1 MSLPTDRTLPA
12 DDVFDAAVS
21 WRDAGKPVALA
32 TVVSTWGSS
41 PRPPGSHLG
50 VAADGAMTG
59 SVSGGCIE
67 GAVVKEA
74 LDILKGAPARVLEFG
89 VTDEQAWDVGLACG
103 GSVKVLVRDFAPLA
117 PLYAQARASLA
128 TGETS
133 ALVTRLDSG
142 ETVMLG
148 AGDLPGA
155 VAGAARQA
163 LRDDKSRAYAGDDGD
178 WFIEV
183 VAPPR
188 RLIVIGAVHIAQA
201 LVPMAAMAGFRVTVV
216 DPRRAFAS
224 DARFPG
230 VDVCTDW
237 PDDALDE
244 LKPDTRTAIV
254 TLTHDPKLDDPA
266 LEKALQSQAFYIGS
280 LGSSRTQAKRVER
293 LTAAGFDEASIAR
306 IHGPIGLRIG
316 AQSPAEIAVSILAE
330 IIARM
335 RGTPDQDSNR
345 IKP

>member
-1 MSLPTDRTLPA
+1 MSLPTDQMLPA
-12 DDVFDAAVS
+12 DDVFDAAFA

-50 VAADGAMTG
+50 VSADGEMTG

-74 LDILKGAPARVLEFG
+74 LDILKGAPARVLDFG
-89 VTDEQAWDVGLACG
+89 VTDQQAWDVGLACG
-103 GSVKVLVRDFAPLA
+103 GAVKVLVRDFAPLI
-117 PLYAQARASLA
+117 PLYTQARAALA

-133 ALVTRLDSG
+133 ALVTRLDNG
-142 ETVMLG
+142 ETMTLD
-148 AGDLPGA
+148 AGGLPGA
-155 VAGAARQA
+155 VADAARKA
-163 LRDDKSRAYAGDDGD
+163 LKNDKSRAYSGDDGD
-178 WFIEV
+178 WFIEI

-216 DPRRAFAS
+216 DPRRAYAS

-230 VDVCTDW
+230 VDVRTDW

-244 LKPDTRTAIV
+244 LKPDSRTAIV

-266 LEKALQSQAFYIGS
+266 LDRALQSQAFYVGS

-293 LTAAGFDEASIAR
+293 LAEVGFDEAAIQR

-335 RGTPDQDSNR
+335 RVAPD
-345 IKP
+345 

>member
-1 MSLPTDRTLPA
+1 MSLPTDQMLPA
-12 DDVFDAAVS
+12 DDVFDAAFS
-21 WRDAGKPVALA
+21 WQGAGKPVALA

-50 VAADGAMTG
+50 VSADGEMTG

-74 LDILKGAPARVLEFG
+74 LDILKGAPAQVLDFG
-89 VTDEQAWDVGLACG
+89 VTDQQAWDVGLACG
-103 GSVKVLVRDFAPLA
+103 GAVKVLVRDFAPLI
-117 PLYAQARASLA
+117 PLYEQARAGLA
-128 TGETS
+128 TGQSS

-142 ETVMLG
+142 ETMPLG
-148 AGDLPGA
+148 ADGLPEP
-155 VAGAARQA
+155 VAEAARAA
-163 LRDDKSRAYAGDDGD
+163 LKHDRSRAYSGDDGD

-188 RLIVIGAVHIAQA
+188 RLIVVGAVHIAQA
-201 LVPMAAMAGFRVTVV
+201 LVPMAAMAGFQVTVV
-216 DPRRAFAS
+216 DPRRAYAS
-224 DARFPG
+224 DTRFPG
-230 VDVCTDW
+230 VDVRTDW
-237 PDDALDE
+237 PDEALDD
-244 LKPDTRTAIV
+244 LKPDSRTAIV

-266 LEKALQSQAFYIGS
+266 LDRALRSSAFYVGS

-293 LTAAGFDEASIAR
+293 LTEVGFDEASIQR

-316 AQSPAEIAVSILAE
+316 AQSPAEIAVRILAE

-335 RGTPDQDSNR
+335 RGATG
-345 IKP
+345 

>member
-1 MSLPTDRTLPA
+1 MSLPTDQIGPA
-12 DDVFDAAVS
+12 DDVFDAAFA

-50 VAADGAMTG
+50 VSAEGEMTG

-74 LDILKGAPARVLEFG
+74 LDILKGAPAQVLDFG
-89 VTDEQAWDVGLACG
+89 VSDQQAWDVVLACG
-103 GSVKVLVRDFAPLA
+103 GAVSVLVRDFATSA
-117 PLYAQARASLA
+117 DVYAQARTALAS
-128 TGETS
+128 GESS

-148 AGDLPGA
+148 KGDLPDA
-155 VAGAARQA
+155 VADAARKA
-163 LRDDKSRAYAGDDGD
+163 LTDDKSRACSGDDGD

-188 RLIVIGAVHIAQA
+188 RLIVVGAVHIAQA

-216 DPRRAFAS
+216 DPRRAYAS
-224 DARFPG
+224 DTRFPG
-230 VDVCTDW
+230 VDVRTDW
-237 PDDALDE
+237 PDEALDD
-244 LKPDTRTAIV
+244 LKPDSRTAIV

-266 LEKALQSQAFYIGS
+266 LDRALRSPAFYVGS

-293 LTAAGFDEASIAR
+293 LAEVGFDEEAIGR

-316 AQSPAEIAVSILAE
+316 AKSPAEIAVSILAE

-335 RGTPDQDSNR
+335 RSTPD
-345 IKP
+345 

>member
-1 MSLPTDRTLPA
+1 MSLPTDQMLPA
-12 DDVFDAAVS
+12 DDVFDAALA

-50 VAADGAMTG
+50 VSADGEMTG

-74 LDILKGAPARVLEFG
+74 LDILKGAPAQVLDFG
-89 VTDEQAWDVGLACG
+89 VTDQQAWDVGLACG
-103 GSVKVLVRDFAPLA
+103 GAVKVLVRDFVPLI
-117 PLYAQARASLA
+117 PLYTQARAGLA
-128 TGETS
+128 SGQSS

-142 ETVMLG
+142 ETVPFD
-148 AGDLPGA
+148 AADLPA
-155 VAGAARQA
+155 PVAEAARAA
-163 LRDDKSRAYAGDDGD
+163 LQHDRSRAFSGDDGD

-188 RLIVIGAVHIAQA
+188 RLIVVGAVHIAQA

-216 DPRRAFAS
+216 DPRRAYAS
-224 DARFPG
+224 DTRFPG
-230 VDVCTDW
+230 VDVRTDW
-237 PDDALDE
+237 PDEALDD
-244 LKPDTRTAIV
+244 LKPDSRTAIV

-266 LEKALQSQAFYIGS
+266 LDRALRSPAFYVGS

-293 LTAAGFDEASIAR
+293 LAEVGFDEAAIQR

-330 IIARM
+330 VIARM
-335 RGTPDQDSNR
+335 RGAAD
-345 IKP
+345 

>member
-1 MSLPTDRTLPA
+1 MSLPTDQLLPA
-12 DDVFDAAVS
+12 DDVFDAAFS

-50 VAADGAMTG
+50 VSADGEMTG

-74 LDILKGAPARVLEFG
+74 LDILKGTPARVLDFG
-89 VTDEQAWDVGLACG
+89 VTDQQAWDVGLACG
-103 GSVKVLVRDFAPLA
+103 GAVKVLVRDFAASA
-117 PLYAQARASLA
+117 PLYAKARAALA
-128 TGETS
+128 SGETT
-133 ALVTRLDSG
+133 ALVTRLDGG

-155 VAGAARQA
+155 VAEAARKA
-163 LRDDKSRAYAGDDGD
+163 LADDRSRAYSGDDGD

-188 RLIVIGAVHIAQA
+188 RLIVVGAVHIAQA
-201 LVPMAAMAGFRVTVV
+201 LVPMAAMTGFRVTVV
-216 DPRRAFAS
+216 DPRRAYAS
-224 DARFPG
+224 DTRFPG
-230 VDVCTDW
+230 VDVRTDW
-237 PDDALDE
+237 PDEALDE
-244 LKPDTRTAIV
+244 LKPDSRTAIV

-266 LEKALQSQAFYIGS
+266 LDRALQSQAFYIGS

-293 LTAAGFDEASIAR
+293 LTEAGFDAAAIGR
-306 IHGPIGLRIG
+306 IHGPVGLRIG

-335 RGTPDQDSNR
+335 RQTPD
-345 IKP
+345 